1 MALLSLN
8 IASGPNAVQPQV
20 ARAAARP
27 DRADTAE
34 YGASGTPIFGGF
46 LRERGE
52 YNSDLVGLSA
62 VYTYEQMRRSD
73 AQVAATLMAIKL
85 PILGAEWDV
94 KLPDD
99 ASKVEKEAGEFVREC
114 FFEDLD
120 FAAVLRNALLMLD
133 FGFAVHEDV
142 WEIVGNRIRLAK
154 LAARLPITAC
164 RWIVDDSGEELAA
177 FEQMGYRGSEYGTYQ
192 VPANKMDL
200 FTMNQEGQNYTGMSL
215 LRPMYQHWYM
225 KSNLY
230 KVDAIAC
237 ERNGMGVPCITLG
250 DNAKAEDIAQ
260 AKEWVQQLTTHERTG
275 LVLPKGW
282 LFSLEGVKGTLRDP
296 KESITHHNEMIS
308 MAALTMFMMLGQ
320 SQHGSHSLGTT
331 MADFF
336 MLSLEATS
344 RQIARAMNQGTVRR
358 LVDYNFDGVEHYPEL
373 VPQQIQ
379 SLKFDDVV
387 KALQELAQFGV
398 IAPDDDLE
406 SWVRRKMGAP
416 DADKSTTR
424 TLAAAATPSGGQVD
438 PNSPAATAPRG
449 AKGGAAK
456 EVDGERPVGA
466 AAEGGDAGVDA
477 TTENPTPSAKDLKA
491 AAEVI
496 RSAMSDLAG
505 LKLAGIDVGS
515 VHVDGSMGSSGEMA
529 KTGAAAALQGGSPD
543 FSAIADNMLSSLALK
558 RLASGRVIRT
568 DVPEHQ
574 ALGLKRAPKYKGEQ
588 HLALAEIVSGLD
600 KGRDDIAGALR
611 AARPRIQAEII
622 HKLADAQV
630 RKMHQVSVAPDEKLI
645 AQVEEILHGI
655 SDFGRKQVGQER
667 ARQLAG
673 KAPEDAAK
681 IRMTDRGRKG
691 DQLGLFADG
700 IVSEFQNGLQKK
712 ATDLA
717 IDKQKRGGL
726 GKGELINSIG
736 DDLDGQSDKWIDATA
751 SKGANEAF
759 ADGREGGYEEF
770 SDEIGSVIYSC
781 LLDGNTCV
789 PCDQADGVEGATP
802 NDIPDVP
809 NPDCDGGDKC
819 RCVHVYVFKDEA
831 RSQK

>member
-1 MALLSLN
+1 MALLSLD
-8 IASGPNAVQPQV
+8 IAGGPTSVQPQV

-27 DRADTAE
+27 DRPDATE

-52 YNSDLVGLSA
+52 YNPDLVGLSA

-142 WEIVGNRIRLAK
+142 WEIVGNRVRLAK
-154 LAARLPITAC
+154 LAARLPITAY
-164 RWIVDDSGEELAA
+164 RWLVDDSGENLAA
-177 FEQMGYRGSEYGTYQ
+177 FEQMGYRGSEYGVFQ

-200 FTMNQEGQNYTGMSL
+200 FTMNQEGQNYTGLSL
-215 LRPMYQHWYM
+215 LRPMYQHWFM

-250 DNAKAEDIAQ
+250 DNAKQEDIEQ

-296 KESITHHNEMIS
+296 KDSIAHHNEMIS

-320 SQHGSHSLGTT
+320 SQHGSHSLGAT

-336 MLSLEATS
+336 MMSLEATS

-358 LVDYNFDGVEHYPEL
+358 LVDYNFDWIEHYPEL

-398 IAPDDDLE
+398 IAPDDELE
-406 SWVRRKMGAP
+406 SWVRAKMGAP
-416 DADKSTTR
+416 DADKATTR
-424 TLAAAATPSGGQVD
+424 TLVAASTPSGGQVD
-438 PNSPAATAPRG
+438 PNAPGANAPRG
-449 AKGGAAK
+449 AKGGTPK
-456 EVDGERPVGA
+456 EADGERQVGA

-477 TTENPTPSAKDLKA
+477 TAADQKPSAKDLK

-496 RSAMSDLAG
+496 RSAMSELT
-505 LKLAGIDVGS
+505 KITGIDVGS
-515 VHVDGSMGSSGEMA
+515 VHVDGSMGSPTEMA
-529 KTGAAAALQGGSPD
+529 SGAGAVLQGGSPD
-543 FSAIADNMLSSLALK
+543 FSAIADSMLSSLALK

-568 DVPEHQ
+568 DVPEYQ
-574 ALGLKRAPKYKGEQ
+574 ALGLKRAPKGAEK
-588 HLALAEIVSGLD
+588 HLALSEIVGSIE
-600 KGRDDIAGALR
+600 KGRNDIAGALR

-622 HKLADAQV
+622 HKLADAPV

-645 AQVEEILHGI
+645 AQIEEILHGI
-655 SDFGRKQVGQER
+655 SDFGRKQVSQER

-700 IVSEFQNGLQKK
+700 VVSEFQNGLQQK
-712 ATDLA
+712 ATGLA
-717 IDKQKRGGL
+717 IDKQKRGNL

-736 DDLDGQSDKWIDATA
+736 EDLDGQSDKWIDATA

-759 ADGREGGYEEF
+759 ADGRQGGYEDYA
-770 SDEIGSVIYSC
+770 DEIGSVSYSS
-781 LLDGNTCV
+781 LLDGNTCGN
-789 PCDQADGVEGATP
+789 CDSADGAEGDTP
-802 NDIPDVP
+802 KDIPDVP

-819 RCVHVYVFKDEA
+819 RCVHVYVFKDEV
-831 RSQK
+831 RSEK